1 VTLGQEWRKSTRS
14 GDNGNCVEARQR
26 NGAVQMRDSKNA
38 DGPVLSFTPD
48 GWDAFLS
55 GVRHGEF
62 DLR

>member
-1 VTLGQEWRKSTRS
+1 MTLGQEWRKSTRS

-26 NGAVQMRDSKNA
+26 DGAVQMRDSKNA

-48 GWDAFLS
+48 KWDAFLA